1 MSLLIIGGDSR
12 LSKRIL
18 ENYVVKYSTSRSLY
32 KRNKLFLDLS
42 DTNSFEI
49 PKDVDKCLIIGG
61 PVSYAQANE
70 NRKTVRDIHEFQIPF
85 LVKRLL
91 EKNIYTIYVSSN
103 MVLGKDCKDRSEE
116 AIPNPN
122 IEYGKMKYICEKKIY
137 EKADEVDNVDKLAIF
152 RMTKNISPETT
163 PFLNWIK
170 NYKNDEPIIA
180 FKDLYFSP
188 LFYEKSADALMRL
201 ANLGTPGIFHFSGQ
215 KDIDYYELCSE
226 VNKVLMKKG
235 KKQMKIIESTSKE
248 QGITLE
254 DIGSMTFLDMKR
266 TSTMLKIKPV
276 KLSEICDYIISLLV

>member
-1 MSLLIIGGDSR
+1 MSFLIIGGDSR

-18 ENYVVKYSTSRSLY
+18 ENYAIKYSTSRSLY

-49 PKDVDKCLIIGG
+49 PQDVHKCLIIGG
-61 PVSYAQANE
+61 PVSYAQANTS
-70 NRKTVRDIHEFQIPF
+70 NKTVRDIHQFQIPL

-116 AIPNPN
+116 AKPNPN

-137 EKADEVDNVDKLAIF
+137 EKAAEVEKVNKLAIF

-201 ANLGTPGIFHFSGQ
+201 ANLETSGTFHFSGL
-215 KDIDYYELCSE
+215 KDINYYELCCE

-235 KKQMKIIESTSKE
+235 KKQMKIIASTSKE

-254 DIGSMTFLDMKR
+254 DIGSTTFLSMKR
-266 TSTMLKIKPV
+266 TSSILKIKPV
-276 KLSEICDYIISLLV
+276 KLMEVCDYIIELLE

>member
-12 LSKRIL
+12 LSKRIR
-18 ENYVVKYSTSRSLY
+18 ENYVVKYSTSRTLH

-42 DTNSFEI
+42 DTDSFEI
-49 PKDVDKCLIIGG
+49 PEDVDKCLIIGG
-61 PVSYAQANE
+61 PVSYAQANTSST
-70 NRKTVRDIHEFQIPF
+70 TVRDIHQFQIPL

-91 EKNIYTIYVSSN
+91 TKNIYTVYISSN
-103 MVLGKDCKDRSEE
+103 MVLGKDCKDRSEK

-122 IEYGKMKYICEKKIY
+122 IEYGKIKYICEKKIY
-137 EKADEVDNVDKLAIF
+137 EKATEVKNVDKLAIF

-188 LFYEKSADALMRL
+188 LFYEKSADALIRL
-201 ANLGTPGIFHFSGQ
+201 ANLEAPGIFHFSGL
-215 KDIDYYELCSE
+215 KDINYYELCRE
-226 VNKVLMKKG
+226 VNKVLIKKN
-235 KKQMKIIESTSKE
+235 KKQIKIIDSTSKE

-254 DIGSMTFLDMKR
+254 DIGSTTFLDMKR
-266 TSTMLKIKPV
+266 TSSMLKIKPV
-276 KLSEICDYIISLLV
+276 KLSEICDYIISLLD

>member
-1 MSLLIIGGDSR
+1 MSLLIIGGDAR
-12 LSKRIL
+12 LSKRIH
-18 ENYVVKYSTSRSLY
+18 ENYVIKYSTSRSLD

-49 PKDVDKCLIIGG
+49 PIDVDKCLIIGG
-61 PVSYAQANE
+61 PVSYAQANTS
-70 NRKTVRDIHEFQIPF
+70 RTTVREIHESQIPL

-103 MVLGKDCKDRSEE
+103 MVLGKDCKDRNED

-137 EKADEVDNVDKLAIF
+137 EKAVEVGNVDKLAIF
-152 RMTKNISPETT
+152 RMTKNISPETS

-201 ANLGTPGIFHFSGQ
+201 AKLEIPGIFHFSGLR
-215 KDIDYYELCSE
+215 DINYYELCCE
-226 VNKVLMKKG
+226 VNKVLIKKD
-235 KKQMKIIESTSKE
+235 KKQMKVIESTSKE

-254 DIGSMTFLDMKR
+254 DIGSKTFLDMKR
-266 TSTMLKIKPV
+266 TSSMLKIKPV
-276 KLSEICDYIISLLV
+276 KLIEIYDYIISLLD